1 MEFCESIGHG
11 LYRRGEFRPLLN
23 GVERPALSEKRSK
36 VELFDKTGF
45 PNLSVPPPI
54 LVSWHRDDLDLPSQ
68 DTGDL

>member
-45 PNLSVPPPI
+45 PNLSVPPPN
-54 LVSWHRDDLDLPSQ
+54 VMKRHCKHLDLPLQ
-68 DTGDL
+68 DAGDL